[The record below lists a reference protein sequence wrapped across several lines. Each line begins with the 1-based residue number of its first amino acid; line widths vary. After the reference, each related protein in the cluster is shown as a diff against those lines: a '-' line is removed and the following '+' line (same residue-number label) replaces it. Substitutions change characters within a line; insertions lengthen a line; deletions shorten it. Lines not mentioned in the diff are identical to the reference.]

1 MFVKFFEWKFTTY
14 TFLKMHSIFKNII
27 SVKSYSKSKW
37 CKILIGH
44 PVLVFFYRPAS
55 DVIWRKHQLHIFV
68 NNTCLNM
75 LLNSMYCHWYFIIKA
90 TWSDLLTIIAFSI
103 YLSYKSIIL
112 ERYGLL
118 PINANKIAI
127 FSMLKTFKVNK
138 NVYYRQ
144 TKQTNQMHHEN
155 V

>member
-1 MFVKFFEWKFTTY
+1 M
-14 TFLKMHSIFKNII
+14 
-27 SVKSYSKSKW
+27 
-37 CKILIGH
+37 IGH

-55 DVIWRKHQLHIFV
+55 DVIWCKHQLHIFV

-103 YLSYKSIIL
+103 YLSYKSITL

-127 FSMLKTFKVNK
+127 FSMLKTFKLIKMFFIGKQNK
-138 NVYYRQ
+138 Q
-144 TKQTNQMHHEN
+144 TKCIMRMFRKGNRFLFRPPN
-155 V
+155 VWV